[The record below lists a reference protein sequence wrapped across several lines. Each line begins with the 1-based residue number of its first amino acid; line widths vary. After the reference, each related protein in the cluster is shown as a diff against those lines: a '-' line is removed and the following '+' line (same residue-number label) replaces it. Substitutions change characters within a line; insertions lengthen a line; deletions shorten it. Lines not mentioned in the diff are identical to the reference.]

1 MIKHTLLLIIVFLSV
16 TAFAQVP
23 RFEKHQ
29 VGTTGVSLYCPAT
42 PEFDLSYSEDSS
54 AVYTTDMEVDSFYFS
69 AIVVEFSADMGDDYN
84 ANEELL
90 ITYLDFLQNQFAITG
105 SAGYGKGHTLVQYP
119 DVVGVIDYWEDAEST
134 KYSIAGWINSKYLI
148 VLLIYGP
155 ESYPNYSV
163 AELYFKGVRFD
174 AN

>member
-16 TAFAQVP
+16 TAYAQVP

-69 AIVVEFSADMGDDYN
+69 AIVVEFSAAIGDDKT

-105 SAGYGKGHTLVQYP
+105 NAGYGKGHTLEQYP
-119 DVVGVIDYWEDAEST
+119 DVVGVIDYWQDADST
-134 KYSIAGWINSKYLI
+134 QYSITGWINSKYLV

-155 ESYPNYSV
+155 STYPIYNV
-163 AELYFKGVRFD
+163 AELYFKGVRFES
-174 AN
+174 N